1 MEARLKELA
10 SWLAEKP
17 SASTAELF
25 VPLAELVKAL
35 EKAHLDNARDAE
47 AEKRKQQAAAAP
59 AGPKKYGGRPGGMPL
74 PGMGGAAPSNNMML
88 EMQLKMAQRAE
99 KASFATG
106 AAKSEIEQRQ
116 KQLIAQGQQVT
127 RSSNKLDGGVGA
139 ELADGSKTG
148 ALFAQR
154 RAQAAL
160 AAD

>member
-1 MEARLKELA
+1 
-10 SWLAEKP
+10 
-17 SASTAELF
+17 
-25 VPLAELVKAL
+25 
-35 EKAHLDNARDAE
+35 
-47 AEKRKQQAAAAP
+47 
-59 AGPKKYGGRPGGMPL
+59 MPL

-127 RSSNKLDGGVGA
+127 RSSKLDGGVGA
-139 ELADGSKTG
+139 ELADGSKAG

-154 RAQAAL
+154 RVRRRCWPRTAVSSNLYPCISYRETDFAATSGSLVGVVRGL
-160 AAD
+160 ALRCTPGALVHSLLGHRP